1 MSTLLFLLILL
12 ASGRPTSANLDDLM
26 VPGDVIR
33 LEFPRDPK
41 LSGLHT
47 VGEEGMLVLPLGAPL
62 RIEGTEAKA
71 VPARIRAHIAP
82 YFVGIEDLDVTIARK
97 MIRCKAMGNVGTP
110 GWKSLPVGSDV
121 QDLLREAQG
130 MKDGAQMNKVLLS
143 NIHLKGDPETFDM
156 TRYLQADAG
165 KGARTLRNGDVL
177 FVPLSPVMGD
187 IQRTLMP
194 YVAPPAEGRRNVVNV
209 IGEVANPGVY
219 EVNGEVNVLDL
230 IAMAGGPTTP
240 RNSALVLDLENIR
253 VIRQEGR
260 RPVTR
265 TFNLSKFFETGDP
278 ALLLPLRAG
287 DNVLV
292 PAKKV
297 DVEDKTKVVSVTGA
311 VAQPVTWELSGPTSI
326 VQILARSGGFAR
338 ERGELLADPSRI
350 LVVTTDSVA
359 ETLVRYWDWNAWEAD
374 PTANPPLVLR
384 SADVVVVPW
393 LDPERRNGPVQRAT
407 ATVLGAV
414 RAPGL
419 VPVGPESDL
428 LQVLALAGGLDMV
441 DGEARAILVREVDGR
456 TTRSVFPVRDYFVRP
471 DAGQVPVVVPA
482 VRPGDRIWVER
493 RRSREWAWWIEN
505 GYRAALSVGVVA
517 ALWAGA
523 SP

>member
-1 MSTLLFLLILL
+1 
-12 ASGRPTSANLDDLM
+12 M
-26 VPGDVIR
+26 VPGDVVR
-33 LEFPRDPK
+33 LEFPRDTK
-41 LSGLHT
+41 LSGLYT
-47 VGEEGMLVLPLGAPL
+47 VGEEGMLAFPLGAPL
-62 RIEGTEAKA
+62 RIEGIPSSQVVTR
-71 VPARIRAHIAP
+71 VRSHLAP
-82 YFVGIEDLDVTIARK
+82 FFVGTEDLEVAIAKK
-97 MIRCKAMGNVGTP
+97 MIRCKAMGNVDVP
-110 GWKSLPVGSDV
+110 GWKSLPLGSDI

-130 MKDGAQMNKVLLS
+130 MKDGSQMNKVVIS
-143 NIHLKGDPETFDM
+143 NVHLKQAAEGFDM
-156 TRYLQADAG
+156 TRYLQSEAG
-165 KGARTLRNGDVL
+165 RTPRLLRNGDVV

-209 IGEVANPGVY
+209 IGEIANPGVY

-265 TFNLSKFFETGDP
+265 TFNLSRFFETGDP
-278 ALLLPLRAG
+278 SLLLPLRAG

-297 DVEDKTKVVSVTGA
+297 DVEDKTRVVSVTGA
-311 VAQPVTWELSGPTSI
+311 VGQPVTWELSGPTSI

-350 LVVTTDSVA
+350 LVVSTDSVA
-359 ETLVRYWDWNAWEAD
+359 EPLVRTWDWNAWEAD
-374 PTANPPLVLR
+374 PAAHPPLVLR
-384 SADVVVVPW
+384 PADVVVVPW
-393 LDPERRNGPVQRAT
+393 LDPQGRQDASRRAS

-414 RAPGL
+414 RSPGL
-419 VPVGPESDL
+419 VTVGAETDL
-428 LQVLALAGGLDMV
+428 LQALALAGGLDMV
-441 DGEARAILVREVDGR
+441 DGEARAVVVREVDGR
-456 TTRSVFPVRDYFVRP
+456 TTRTVFQVRDYFVRP
-471 DAGQVPVVVPA
+471 EGVREGGTQVPRVL
-482 VRPGDRIWVER
+482 PGDRIWVER

-505 GYRAALSVGVVA
+505 GYRAAVTFALAA
-517 ALWAGA
+517 ALWAGNA
-523 SP
+523 P